1 MHWWNHI
8 TNSRIFICIQNRL
21 NKIKYKTGRHKNGET
36 GSYHYIPPFY
46 VIEIVMVVQFY
57 FAVLSLSLSLSLLS
71 FSTYHMCICFT
82 FCLYHICNNILQPL
96 LSSNIILC
104 LFFTNTHLV
113 WYRFLRQKIDFYRY
127 ITFYGYGYNIQ
138 HSPLNIFW
146 NFFQASISVYA
157 AATTFQNV
165 IPSIQMQFRSF
176 KYSSSKAPIYHC
188 SQR

>member
-1 MHWWNHI
+1 MKYWYELLRYLILKSLAYNIFELLMHWWNHWTI
-8 TNSRIFICIQNRL
+8 SKIFICIQNRL

-57 FAVLSLSLSLSLLS
+57 FAVLSLFLLS

-138 HSPLNIFW
+138 HSPSNIFW
-146 NFFQASISVYA
+146 NFSKHQFWYLA
-157 AATTFQNV
+157 AA
-165 IPSIQMQFRSF
+165 
-176 KYSSSKAPIYHC
+176 A
-188 SQR
+188 